1 MIEYGY
7 IENGYL
13 RSKIIEPIVQSY
25 IGNDG
30 KPIQKNISVEE
41 QIAALSSEWKPVDII
56 DENKLK
62 SDDDSY
68 TIRLVPYD
76 AGDHIAY
83 EYKKV
88 FDKQKFKKEIE
99 NLKQTLANGD
109 YKIIK
114 CYESFL
120 QNKSLPYDIT
130 ILSEERQ
137 QIRNQINKLEEL
149 MTNA

>member
-13 RSKIIEPIVQSY
+13 RSKIIEPIVQPY
-25 IGNDG
+25 IDSDG
-30 KPIQKNISVEE
+30 EKHTKNISVEE
-41 QIAALSSEWKPVDII
+41 QIATLSSKWKPVDII

-62 SDDDSY
+62 SDDDNY
-68 TIRLVPYD
+68 IIRLVPYD

-88 FDKQKFKKEIE
+88 FDRQKFKKEIE
-99 NLKQTLANGD
+99 NLKKILADGD

-120 QNKSLPYDIT
+120 QNKSLPYDIAA
-130 ILSEERQ
+130 LSEERQ
-137 QIRNQINKLEEL
+137 QIRNQINKLEES